1 MPKKDGGGVSKK
13 TIQKHKE
20 KVIEDKTFGLK
31 NKNKSKAVQ
40 NYIKSVETQVKGSGK
55 SRQAELDQA
64 YREKAEKKK
73 QREEEAFL
81 ASLTN
86 SVKTVKQAEVEE
98 DEKMKNVLCEY
109 FKQGNCP
116 DGDKCKF
123 AHDLNIEFNQGQV
136 DIYTDLREA
145 KAKLGIDYELM
156 EQREAKRSKLPKT
169 EIVCK
174 FFLDAVKKKVYGYKW
189 NCPNG
194 DDCHYRHCLPKDYVI
209 KTLKAQTEEE
219 MTIEEFHDLEEKIDA
234 ERARLEENGTKVTEK
249 TFQEWKEKKLKEK
262 EKENN
267 LTKDKKSELLKK
279 LKTFYLG

>member
-1 MPKKDGGGVSKK
+1 MKM
-13 TIQKHKE
+13 E
-20 KVIEDKTFGLK
+20 KP
-31 NKNKSKAVQ
+31 
-40 NYIKSVETQVKGSGK
+40 
-55 SRQAELDQA
+55 
-64 YREKAEKKK
+64 
-73 QREEEAFL
+73 
-81 ASLTN
+81 
-86 SVKTVKQAEVEE
+86 E

-234 ERARLEENGTKVTEK
+234 ERARLAENGTKVTEK

-279 LKTFYLG
+279 LKTGRELFNTNKDEYKDDENADDDVYENQDNNLEDEDNKEKGFDKNLFKEEGNIDEVNFDDQDEEEEKENK